1 MSGES
6 TGVAPPH
13 LYFVFACEFYLN
25 FMLLQT
31 YKYIKFMLYSLFLE
45 MMQNHIFTKLVL
57 KTIIFK
63 TKPSSEINGA
73 KAKFKSMLCSL
84 LANGKSSKFM
94 VLTKKYIYYRNLIL
108 VLQKFCGGGGKPQ
121 KLQVF

>member
-1 MSGES
+1 
-6 TGVAPPH
+6 
-13 LYFVFACEFYLN
+13 
-25 FMLLQT
+25 
-31 YKYIKFMLYSLFLE
+31 

-84 LANGKSSKFM
+84 LANGKSSKFI
-94 VLTKKYIYYRNLIL
+94 VLTKKYICDRNLIL
-108 VLQKFCGGGGKPQ
+108 VLQKFCGGGQTPEATSILTQIIYQLNIATKTWRYYL
-121 KLQVF
+121 KAK

>member
-1 MSGES
+1 
-6 TGVAPPH
+6 
-13 LYFVFACEFYLN
+13 
-25 FMLLQT
+25 
-31 YKYIKFMLYSLFLE
+31 
-45 MMQNHIFTKLVL
+45 MMQNHRFTKVVL

-94 VLTKKYIYYRNLIL
+94 VLTKKYICYRNLIL
-108 VLQKFCGGGGKPQ
+108 VLQKFCGGGQTPEATSILTQIIYQLNIATKTWRYYL
-121 KLQVF
+121 KAK

>member
-1 MSGES
+1 MSGKS
-6 TGVAPPH
+6 TGVTPPH

-45 MMQNHIFTKLVL
+45 MMQNHIFTKLVKLVL

-63 TKPSSEINGA
+63 TKPSSKINQSQG
-73 KAKFKSMLCSL
+73 S
-84 LANGKSSKFM
+84 
-94 VLTKKYIYYRNLIL
+94 VD
-108 VLQKFCGGGGKPQ
+108 V
-121 KLQVF
+121 

>member
-6 TGVAPPH
+6 TGVTPPH
-13 LYFVFACEFYLN
+13 LYFVFGCEFYLN
-25 FMLLQT
+25 LMLLQT

-63 TKPSSEINGA
+63 TKPSSKINQSQG
-73 KAKFKSMLCSL
+73 S
-84 LANGKSSKFM
+84 
-94 VLTKKYIYYRNLIL
+94 VD
-108 VLQKFCGGGGKPQ
+108 V
-121 KLQVF
+121 